1 MESNYAKQAACF
13 KALSD
18 ETRLQILEMLT
29 MGELCACKILEKFQF
44 TQPTLSY
51 HMKTLTSAGLVK
63 GRKEGKWTYY
73 SLEEDALERA
83 GRYFRQLLEAIPEQ
97 RCVLCGKNRKDWEK
111 ENGNCCDEIMKEELP
126 METSKKIKLY
136 VLTGFLGSG
145 KTSMLLKILDNLA
158 GHKVGILQNEF
169 GRIDVD
175 SEILKRDGLVMTEL
189 TRGSIFCTCLQLKF
203 TEALA
208 KMSQENI
215 EYLFVE
221 SSGLADP
228 SNLDEILEAVKVLAG
243 DVYEMSGMICLVD
256 AVNFLEQVEDEIT
269 VDRQLKHCNRAVVN
283 KVDLVSE
290 EQLADVIATV
300 RKYNPICDIDTTTF
314 GDIGT
319 TFLEQNLMEKKWA
332 ESEKTT
338 NSVDTKPK
346 TMSLNFDGI
355 APKEKLEAFLKEI
368 LPLAYRIKGFFQLDN
383 GWQQVDVVGK
393 NIDYKPCEAKEE
405 SHLVFIS
412 KVGPQIIRPI
422 DQKWKDIVG
431 LPMKLKN

>member
-1 MESNYAKQAACF
+1 MDSNYQKQVACF

-29 MGELCACKILEKFQF
+29 MGELCACKILEKFQI

-51 HMKTLTSAGLVK
+51 HMKNLTGAGLVSS
-63 GRKEGKWTYY
+63 RREGKWTYY
-73 SLEEDALERA
+73 SLDEEALKSA
-83 GRYFRQLLEAIPEQ
+83 GAYFTKLLDAIPQ
-97 RCVLCGKNRKDWEK
+97 QHCVLCGKSRDEWEQ
-111 ENGNCCDEIMKEELP
+111 GQCTCCKEEET
-126 METSKKIKLY
+126 METTKKIKLY

-145 KTSMLLKILDNLA
+145 KTSMLLKILDNLS
-158 GHKVGILQNEF
+158 GHKVGVLQNEF

-203 TEALA
+203 AQALA
-208 KMSQENI
+208 EMSKQDI

-228 SNLDEILEAVKVLAG
+228 SNIDEILEGVKVMAG
-243 DVYEMSGMICLVD
+243 DVYEMSGVICLVD
-256 AVNFLEQVEDEIT
+256 AVNFLEQVADEIT
-269 VDRQLKHCNRAVVN
+269 VDRQLKHCHRAVVN
-283 KVDLVSE
+283 KVDLVEE
-290 EQLADVIATV
+290 EQLSKVIETV

-319 TFLEQNLMEKKWA
+319 TFLTQDLMAKQWA
-332 ESEKTT
+332 QSEATT

-346 TMSLNFDGI
+346 TMSLNFDGV
-355 APKEKLEAFLKEI
+355 APKEKLEVFLQQI
-368 LPLAYRIKGFFQLDN
+368 IPHAYRIKGFFQLDD

-393 NIDYKPCEAKEE
+393 KIDYKPCEAKAE

-412 KVGPQIIRPI
+412 KIGPQIIRPI
-422 DQKWKDIVG
+422 DTAWKEIVG

>member
-1 MESNYAKQAACF
+1 
-13 KALSD
+13 
-18 ETRLQILEMLT
+18 
-29 MGELCACKILEKFQF
+29 
-44 TQPTLSY
+44 
-51 HMKTLTSAGLVK
+51 
-63 GRKEGKWTYY
+63 
-73 SLEEDALERA
+73 
-83 GRYFRQLLEAIPEQ
+83 
-97 RCVLCGKNRKDWEK
+97 
-111 ENGNCCDEIMKEELP
+111 
-126 METSKKIKLY
+126 METTKKIKLY

-158 GHKVGILQNEF
+158 GQKVGIIQNEF

-203 TEALA
+203 AQALA
-208 KMSQENI
+208 EMSKQDI

-228 SNLDEILEAVKVLAG
+228 SNIDEILEAVKVLAG
-243 DVYEMSGMICLVD
+243 DVYEMGGLICLVD
-256 AVNFLEQVEDEIT
+256 GVNFLEQVADEIT
-269 VDRQLKHCNRAVVN
+269 VDRQLKHCHRAVVN
-283 KVDLVSE
+283 KVDLISD
-290 EQLADVIATV
+290 EQLTKVIETV
-300 RKYNPICDIDTTTF
+300 RKYNPICDIDTTTY

-319 TFLEQNLMEKKWA
+319 TFLHENLMEKQWA
-332 ESEKTT
+332 ESEATT

-346 TMSLNFDGI
+346 TMSLNFDGV

-368 LPLAYRIKGFFQLDN
+368 LPMSHRIKGFFQLDD

-393 NIDYKPCEAKEE
+393 KIDYKPCEAKEE

-412 KVGPQIIRPI
+412 KIGPQIIRPI
-422 DQKWKDIVG
+422 DQKWKEIVG

>member
-1 MESNYAKQAACF
+1 MTNYEQQVLCF

-29 MGELCACKILEKFQF
+29 MGELCACNILEKFNF

-51 HMKTLTSAGLVK
+51 HMKLLSQAGLVS

-73 SLEEDALERA
+73 SLCKETLQTA
-83 GRYFRQLLEAIPEQ
+83 GAYFEGLLNAIPQ
-97 RCVLCGKNRKDWEK
+97 KHCVLCGKSREEWEK
-111 ENGNCCDEIMKEELP
+111 SQCECCKEEKT
-126 METSKKIKLY
+126 METTKKIKLY

-158 GHKVGILQNEF
+158 GQKVGIIQNEF

-203 TEALA
+203 AQALA
-208 KMSQENI
+208 EMSKQDI

-228 SNLDEILEAVKVLAG
+228 SNIDEILEAVKVLAG
-243 DVYEMSGMICLVD
+243 DVYEMGGLICLVD
-256 AVNFLEQVEDEIT
+256 GVNFLEQVADEIT
-269 VDRQLKHCNRAVVN
+269 VDRQLKHCHRAVVN
-283 KVDLVSE
+283 KVDLISD
-290 EQLADVIATV
+290 EQLTKVIETV
-300 RKYNPICDIDTTTF
+300 RKYNPICDIDTTTY

-319 TFLEQNLMEKKWA
+319 TFLHENLMEKQWA
-332 ESEKTT
+332 ASEETT

-346 TMSLNFDGI
+346 TMSLNFDGV

-368 LPLAYRIKGFFQLDN
+368 LPMSHRIKGFFQLDD

-412 KVGPQIIRPI
+412 KIGPQIIRPI
-422 DQKWKDIVG
+422 DQKWKEIVG

>member
-1 MESNYAKQAACF
+1 MTNYEQQVLCF

-29 MGELCACKILEKFQF
+29 MGELCACNILEKFNF

-51 HMKTLTSAGLVK
+51 HMKNLTQAGLVNA
-63 GRKEGKWTYY
+63 RKEGKWTYY
-73 SLEEDALERA
+73 SLNDENLKEA
-83 GRYFRQLLEAIPEQ
+83 GAYFTRIAEAAAN
-97 RCVLCGKNRKDWEK
+97 RHCLLCGKSREEWEQSRCD
-111 ENGNCCDEIMKEELP
+111 CCKEEKSV
-126 METSKKIKLY
+126 MEQNKKIKLY

-145 KTSMLLKILDNLA
+145 KTTMLLKILDNLSQ
-158 GHKVGILQNEF
+158 HKVGVIQNEF

-203 TEALA
+203 AQALA
-208 KMSQENI
+208 EMSKQDI

-228 SNLDEILEAVKVLAG
+228 SNIDEILEAVKVLAG
-243 DVYEMSGMICLVD
+243 DVYEFSGIICLVD
-256 AVNFLEQVEDEIT
+256 AMNFMEQVADEIT
-269 VDRQLKHCNRAVVN
+269 VDRQLKHCHRAVIN
-283 KVDLVSE
+283 KVDLVDE
-290 EQLADVIATV
+290 GKLGEIIETV
-300 RKYNPICDIDTTTF
+300 RKYNPVCDIDTTTF

-319 TFLEQNLMEKKWA
+319 TFLSQNLLEKRWA
-332 ESEKTT
+332 ESEATT

-346 TMSLNFDGI
+346 TMSLNFDGV
-355 APKEKLEAFLKEI
+355 APKEKVEAFLQEI
-368 LPLAYRIKGFFQLDN
+368 IPHAYRIKGFFHLND

-393 NIDYKPCEAKEE
+393 KIDYKPCEAKEE

-412 KVGPQIIRPI
+412 KIGPQIIRPI
-422 DQKWKDIVG
+422 DQKWKEIVG

>member
-1 MESNYAKQAACF
+1 
-13 KALSD
+13 
-18 ETRLQILEMLT
+18 
-29 MGELCACKILEKFQF
+29 
-44 TQPTLSY
+44 
-51 HMKTLTSAGLVK
+51 
-63 GRKEGKWTYY
+63 
-73 SLEEDALERA
+73 
-83 GRYFRQLLEAIPEQ
+83 
-97 RCVLCGKNRKDWEK
+97 
-111 ENGNCCDEIMKEELP
+111 
-126 METSKKIKLY
+126 METKKIKLY

-145 KTSMLLKILDNLA
+145 KTSMLLKILDNLSD
-158 GHKVGILQNEF
+158 HKVGIIQNEF

-203 TEALA
+203 AQALA
-208 KMSQENI
+208 EMSKQDI

-228 SNLDEILEAVKVLAG
+228 SNIDEILEGVKVLAG
-243 DVYEMSGMICLVD
+243 DVYEMGGLICLVD
-256 AVNFLEQVEDEIT
+256 AVNFMEQIADEIT
-269 VDRQLKHCNRAVVN
+269 VDRQLKHCHRAVVN

-290 EQLADVIATV
+290 EQLAEVIETV

-319 TFLEQNLMEKKWA
+319 TFLSENLLEKQWA
-332 ESEKTT
+332 ASEATT

-346 TMSLNFDGI
+346 TMSLNFNGV

-368 LPLAYRIKGFFQLDN
+368 LPMSYRIKGFFQLDD

-412 KVGPQIIRPI
+412 KIGPQIIRPI
-422 DQKWKDIVG
+422 DQKWKEIVD

>member
-1 MESNYAKQAACF
+1 MAVDYQKQAQCF
-13 KALSD
+13 KAISD

-29 MGELCACKILEKFQF
+29 MGELCACKILEKFQI

-51 HMKTLTSAGLVK
+51 HMKTLTQSNLVTA
-63 GRKEGKWTYY
+63 RKEGKWTYY
-73 SLEEDALERA
+73 SLNEEELQNA
-83 GRYFRQLLEAIPEQ
+83 GQYFIRLLEAIPQQ
-97 RCVLCGKNRKDWEK
+97 RCVLCGKSREEWETSQC
-111 ENGNCCDEIMKEELP
+111 NCGKEETVT
-126 METSKKIKLY
+126 METTKKIKLY

-158 GHKVGILQNEF
+158 GHKVGVVQNEF

-203 TEALA
+203 SQALA
-208 KMSQENI
+208 EMSKQDI
-215 EYLFVE
+215 DYLFVE

-228 SNLDEILEAVKVLAG
+228 SNIDEILEAVKVLAG
-243 DVYEMSGMICLVD
+243 DVYEMSGIICLVD
-256 AVNFLEQVEDEIT
+256 AVNFLEQVADEIT

-283 KVDLVSE
+283 KVDLVGE
-290 EQLADVIATV
+290 EQLAKVIETV
-300 RKYNPICDIDTTTF
+300 RKYNPVCDIDTTTY

-319 TFLEQNLMEKKWA
+319 SFLSQNLMEKRWA
-332 ESEKTT
+332 QCEATT

-346 TMSLNFDGI
+346 TLSLNFDGV
-355 APKEKLEAFLKEI
+355 APKAKLEEFLQQI
-368 LPLAYRIKGFFQLDN
+368 IPHAYRIKGFFQLDD

-393 NIDYKPCEAKEE
+393 KIDYKPCEAKEE

-412 KVGPQIIRPI
+412 KIGPQIIRNI
-422 DQKWKDIVG
+422 DQAWKDFVG

>member
-1 MESNYAKQAACF
+1 MTNYEQQVLCF

-29 MGELCACKILEKFQF
+29 MGELCACNILEKFNF

-51 HMKTLTSAGLVK
+51 HMKLLSQAGLVS

-73 SLEEDALERA
+73 SLNDENLKEA
-83 GRYFRQLLEAIPEQ
+83 GAYFTRIAEAAAN
-97 RCVLCGKNRKDWEK
+97 RHCLLCGKSREEWEK
-111 ENGNCCDEIMKEELP
+111 SRCKCCEEEKT
-126 METSKKIKLY
+126 METTKKIKLY

-145 KTSMLLKILDNLA
+145 KTTMLLKILDNLSQ
-158 GHKVGILQNEF
+158 HKVGVIQNEF

-203 TEALA
+203 SQALA
-208 KMSQENI
+208 EMSKQDI

-228 SNLDEILEAVKVLAG
+228 SNIDEILEAVKVLAG
-243 DVYEMSGMICLVD
+243 DVYEFSGIICLVD
-256 AVNFLEQVEDEIT
+256 AMNFMEQVADEIT
-269 VDRQLKHCNRAVVN
+269 VDRQLKHCHRAVIN
-283 KVDLVSE
+283 KVDLVDE
-290 EQLADVIATV
+290 GKLGEIIETV
-300 RKYNPICDIDTTTF
+300 RKYNPVCDIDTTTF

-319 TFLEQNLMEKKWA
+319 TFLSQNLLEKRWA
-332 ESEKTT
+332 ESEATT

-346 TMSLNFDGI
+346 TMSLNFDGV
-355 APKEKLEAFLKEI
+355 APKEKVEAFLQEI
-368 LPLAYRIKGFFQLDN
+368 LPHAYRIKGFFHLND

-393 NIDYKPCEAKEE
+393 KIDYKPCEAKEE

-412 KVGPQIIRPI
+412 KIGPQIIRNI
-422 DQKWKDIVG
+422 DSAWKEFVA

>member
-1 MESNYAKQAACF
+1 MELKDKTQAKCF
-13 KALSD
+13 QALSD
-18 ETRLQILEMLT
+18 ETRLRILEMLT
-29 MGELCACKILEKFQF
+29 MGELCACKILEKFQI

-51 HMKTLTSAGLVK
+51 HMKTLTGAGLVK
-63 GRKEGKWTYY
+63 VRKEGKWSYY
-73 SLEEDALERA
+73 SLNQEALEA
-83 GRYFRQLLEAIPEQ
+83 AEQYFTRLIQGLAQ
-97 RCVLCGKNRKDWEK
+97 NQCVLCGKSRTDWEK
-111 ENGNCCDEIMKEELP
+111 SQCICKKQEETT
-126 METSKKIKLY
+126 METGKKIKLY

-145 KTSMLLKILDNLA
+145 KTSMLLKILDNLQ

-203 TEALA
+203 AQALA
-208 KMSQENI
+208 EMSKQDI

-228 SNLDEILEAVKVLAG
+228 SNIDEILEGVKVLAG
-243 DVYEMSGMICLVD
+243 DVYEMSGVICLVD
-256 AVNFLEQVEDEIT
+256 AVNFMEQVADEIT
-269 VDRQLKHCNRAVVN
+269 VDRQLKHCHRAVIN

-290 EQLADVIATV
+290 EQLAQVIETV
-300 RKYNPICDIDTTTF
+300 RKYNPLCDIDTTTY

-319 TFLEQNLMEKKWA
+319 TFLEQNLMEKQWA
-332 ESEKTT
+332 KAEAST

-346 TMSLNFDGI
+346 TLSLNFDGV
-355 APKEKLEAFLKEI
+355 APKAKVEEFLRKM
-368 LPLAYRIKGFFQLDN
+368 LPSAYRIKGFFQLDD
-383 GWQQVDVVGK
+383 GWQQIDVVGK
-393 NIDYKPCEAKEE
+393 KIDYKLCEPKEE

-412 KVGPQIIRPI
+412 KIGPQIIRPL
-422 DQKWKDIVG
+422 DQAWKDIVG

>member
-1 MESNYAKQAACF
+1 
-13 KALSD
+13 
-18 ETRLQILEMLT
+18 
-29 MGELCACKILEKFQF
+29 
-44 TQPTLSY
+44 
-51 HMKTLTSAGLVK
+51 
-63 GRKEGKWTYY
+63 
-73 SLEEDALERA
+73 
-83 GRYFRQLLEAIPEQ
+83 
-97 RCVLCGKNRKDWEK
+97 
-111 ENGNCCDEIMKEELP
+111 
-126 METSKKIKLY
+126 METTKKIKLY

-158 GHKVGILQNEF
+158 GQKVGIIQNEF

-203 TEALA
+203 AQALA
-208 KMSQENI
+208 EMSKQDI

-228 SNLDEILEAVKVLAG
+228 SNIDEILEAVKVLAG
-243 DVYEMSGMICLVD
+243 DVYEMGGLICLVD
-256 AVNFLEQVEDEIT
+256 GVNFLEQVADEIT
-269 VDRQLKHCNRAVVN
+269 VDRQLKHCHRAVVN
-283 KVDLVSE
+283 KVDLISD
-290 EQLADVIATV
+290 EQLTKVIETV
-300 RKYNPICDIDTTTF
+300 RKYNPICDIDTTTY

-319 TFLEQNLMEKKWA
+319 TFLHENLMEKQWA
-332 ESEKTT
+332 ESEATT

-346 TMSLNFDGI
+346 TMSLNFDGV

-368 LPLAYRIKGFFQLDN
+368 LPMSHRIKGFFQLDD

-412 KVGPQIIRPI
+412 KIGPQIIRPI
-422 DQKWKDIVG
+422 DQKWKEIVG

>member
-1 MESNYAKQAACF
+1 MTNYEQQVLCF

-29 MGELCACKILEKFQF
+29 MGELCACNILEKFNF

-51 HMKTLTSAGLVK
+51 HMKLLSQAGLVS

-73 SLEEDALERA
+73 SLCEEALQTA
-83 GRYFRQLLEAIPEQ
+83 GAYFEGLLNAIPQ
-97 RCVLCGKNRKDWEK
+97 KHCVLCGKSREEWEK
-111 ENGNCCDEIMKEELP
+111 SQCECCKEEKT
-126 METSKKIKLY
+126 METTKKIKLY

-158 GHKVGILQNEF
+158 GQKVGIIQNEF

-203 TEALA
+203 AQALA
-208 KMSQENI
+208 EMSKQDI

-228 SNLDEILEAVKVLAG
+228 SNIDEILEAVKVLAG
-243 DVYEMSGMICLVD
+243 DVYEMGGLICLVD
-256 AVNFLEQVEDEIT
+256 GVNFLEQVVDEIT
-269 VDRQLKHCNRAVVN
+269 VDRQLKHCHRAVVN
-283 KVDLVSE
+283 KVDLISD
-290 EQLADVIATV
+290 EQLTKVIETV
-300 RKYNPICDIDTTTF
+300 RKYNPICDIDTTTY

-319 TFLEQNLMEKKWA
+319 TFLHENLMEKQWA
-332 ESEKTT
+332 ESEATT

-346 TMSLNFDGI
+346 TMSLNFDGV

-368 LPLAYRIKGFFQLDN
+368 LPMSHRIKGFFQLDD

-393 NIDYKPCEAKEE
+393 KIDYKPCEAKEE

-412 KVGPQIIRPI
+412 KIGPQIIRPI
-422 DQKWKDIVG
+422 DQKWKEIVG

>member
-1 MESNYAKQAACF
+1 MTNYEQQVLCF

-18 ETRLQILEMLT
+18 ETRLKILEMLT
-29 MGELCACKILEKFQF
+29 MGELCACKILEKFNF

-51 HMKTLTSAGLVK
+51 HMKLLSQAGLVT

-73 SLEEDALERA
+73 SLNEVELQAA
-83 GRYFRQLLEAIPEQ
+83 GDYFTRLMKAIPEEH
-97 RCVLCGKNRKDWEK
+97 CVLCGKSREEWEK
-111 ENGNCCDEIMKEELP
+111 SQCECCKEETV

-145 KTSMLLKILDNLA
+145 KTSMLLKILDNLS

-203 TEALA
+203 AQALA
-208 KMSQENI
+208 EMSKQDI

-228 SNLDEILEAVKVLAG
+228 SNIDEILEGVKVLAG
-243 DVYEMSGMICLVD
+243 DVYEMSGVICLVD
-256 AVNFLEQVEDEIT
+256 AVNFLEQVADEIT
-269 VDRQLKHCNRAVVN
+269 VDRQLKHCHRAVVN
-283 KVDLVSE
+283 KVDLIDE
-290 EQLADVIATV
+290 EHLSKVIETV
-300 RKYNPICDIDTTTF
+300 RKYNPVCDIDTTTF

-319 TFLEQNLMEKKWA
+319 TFLNQNLMEKQWA
-332 ESEKTT
+332 VSEATT

-346 TMSLNFDGI
+346 TMSLNFDGV

-368 LPLAYRIKGFFQLDN
+368 LPMSYRIKGFFQLDD

-412 KVGPQIIRPI
+412 KIGPQIIRPI
-422 DQKWKDIVG
+422 DQKWKEIVA

>member
-1 MESNYAKQAACF
+1 MTNYEKQVLCF

-29 MGELCACKILEKFQF
+29 MGELCACEILEKFQF

-51 HMKTLTSAGLVK
+51 HMKLLSQAGLVS

-73 SLEEDALERA
+73 SLNDENLKEA
-83 GRYFRQLLEAIPEQ
+83 GAYFTRIAEAAAN
-97 RCVLCGKNRKDWEK
+97 RHCLLCGKSREEWERSQC
-111 ENGNCCDEIMKEELP
+111 ECCKEEKT
-126 METSKKIKLY
+126 METTKKIKLY

-158 GHKVGILQNEF
+158 GQKVGIIQNEF

-203 TEALA
+203 AQALA
-208 KMSQENI
+208 EMSKQDI

-228 SNLDEILEAVKVLAG
+228 SNIDEILEAVKVLAG
-243 DVYEMSGMICLVD
+243 DVYEMGGLICLVD
-256 AVNFLEQVEDEIT
+256 GVNFLEQVADEIT
-269 VDRQLKHCNRAVVN
+269 VDRQLKHCHRAVVN
-283 KVDLVSE
+283 KVDLISD
-290 EQLADVIATV
+290 EQLTKVIETV
-300 RKYNPICDIDTTTF
+300 RKYNPICDIDTTTY

-319 TFLEQNLMEKKWA
+319 TFLHENLMEKQWA
-332 ESEKTT
+332 ASEETT

-346 TMSLNFDGI
+346 TMSLNFDGV

-368 LPLAYRIKGFFQLDN
+368 LPMSHRIKGFFQLDD

-412 KVGPQIIRPI
+412 KIGPQIIRPI
-422 DQKWKDIVG
+422 DQKWKEIVG

>member
-1 MESNYAKQAACF
+1 MEWNYQKQVQCF

-51 HMKTLTSAGLVK
+51 HMKNLTQAGLVSA
-63 GRKEGKWTYY
+63 RKEGKWTYY
-73 SLEEDALERA
+73 SLNEDTLQAA
-83 GRYFRQLLEAIPEQ
+83 GSYFTRIAEASAEKH
-97 RCVLCGKNRKDWEK
+97 CLLCGKSREEWEQSQC
-111 ENGNCCDEIMKEELP
+111 NCCKEEQIV
-126 METSKKIKLY
+126 MEENKKIKLY

-145 KTSMLLKILDNLA
+145 KTTMLLKILDNLSQ
-158 GHKVGILQNEF
+158 HKVGIIQNEF

-203 TEALA
+203 AQALA
-208 KMSQENI
+208 EMSKQDI

-228 SNLDEILEAVKVLAG
+228 SNIDEILEAVKVLAG
-243 DVYEMSGMICLVD
+243 DVYEMSGIICLVD
-256 AVNFLEQVEDEIT
+256 AVNFMEQVADEIT
-269 VDRQLKHCNRAVVN
+269 VDRQLKHCHRAVIN

-290 EQLADVIATV
+290 EQLGTVIETV
-300 RKYNPICDIDTTTF
+300 RKYNPVCDIDTTTF

-319 TFLEQNLMEKKWA
+319 TFLSQNLMEKQWA
-332 ESEKTT
+332 ESEATT

-346 TMSLNFDGI
+346 TMSLNLDGV
-355 APKEKLEAFLKEI
+355 APKDKVEEFLQQI
-368 LPLAYRIKGFFQLDN
+368 IPHAYRIKGFFHLND

-393 NIDYKPCEAKEE
+393 RIDYKPCEPKEE

-412 KVGPQIIRPI
+412 KIGPQIIRNI
-422 DQKWKDIVG
+422 DSAWKEIVA

>member
-1 MESNYAKQAACF
+1 MTNYEQQVLCF

-29 MGELCACKILEKFQF
+29 MGELCACNILEKFNF

-51 HMKTLTSAGLVK
+51 HMKLLSQAGLVS

-73 SLEEDALERA
+73 SLNDENLKEA
-83 GRYFRQLLEAIPEQ
+83 GAYFTRIAEAAAN
-97 RCVLCGKNRKDWEK
+97 RHCLLCGKSREEWEK
-111 ENGNCCDEIMKEELP
+111 SQCECCKEEKT
-126 METSKKIKLY
+126 METTKKIKLY

-158 GHKVGILQNEF
+158 GQKVGIIQNEF

-203 TEALA
+203 AQALA
-208 KMSQENI
+208 EMSKQDI

-228 SNLDEILEAVKVLAG
+228 SNIDEILEAVKVLAG
-243 DVYEMSGMICLVD
+243 DVYEMGGLICLVD
-256 AVNFLEQVEDEIT
+256 GVNFLEQVADEIT
-269 VDRQLKHCNRAVVN
+269 VDRQLKHCHRAVVN
-283 KVDLVSE
+283 KVDLISD
-290 EQLADVIATV
+290 EQLTKVIETV
-300 RKYNPICDIDTTTF
+300 RKYNPICDIDTTTY

-319 TFLEQNLMEKKWA
+319 TFLHENLMEKQWA
-332 ESEKTT
+332 ESEATT

-346 TMSLNFDGI
+346 TMSLNFDGV

-368 LPLAYRIKGFFQLDN
+368 LPMSHRIKGFFQLDD

-412 KVGPQIIRPI
+412 KIGPQIIRPI
-422 DQKWKDIVG
+422 DQKWKEIVG

>member
-1 MESNYAKQAACF
+1 MTNYEQQVLCF

-29 MGELCACKILEKFQF
+29 MGELCACNILEKFNF

-51 HMKTLTSAGLVK
+51 HMKLLSQAGLVS

-73 SLEEDALERA
+73 SLCEEALQTA
-83 GRYFRQLLEAIPEQ
+83 GAYFEGLLNAIPQ
-97 RCVLCGKNRKDWEK
+97 KHCVLCGKSREEWEK
-111 ENGNCCDEIMKEELP
+111 SQCECCKEEKT
-126 METSKKIKLY
+126 METTKKIKLY

-158 GHKVGILQNEF
+158 GQKVGIIQNEF

-203 TEALA
+203 AQALA
-208 KMSQENI
+208 EMSKQDI

-228 SNLDEILEAVKVLAG
+228 SNIDEILEAVKVLAG
-243 DVYEMSGMICLVD
+243 DVYEMGGLICLVD
-256 AVNFLEQVEDEIT
+256 GVNFLEQVADEIT
-269 VDRQLKHCNRAVVN
+269 VDRQLKHCHRAVVN
-283 KVDLVSE
+283 KVDLISD
-290 EQLADVIATV
+290 EQLTKVIETV
-300 RKYNPICDIDTTTF
+300 RKYNPICDIDTTTY

-319 TFLEQNLMEKKWA
+319 TFLHENLMEKQWA
-332 ESEKTT
+332 ESEATT

-346 TMSLNFDGI
+346 TMSLNFDGV
-355 APKEKLEAFLKEI
+355 APKEKVEAFLKEI
-368 LPLAYRIKGFFQLDN
+368 LPMSHRIKGFFQLDD

-412 KVGPQIIRPI
+412 KIGPQIIRPI
-422 DQKWKDIVG
+422 DQKWKEIVG

>member
-1 MESNYAKQAACF
+1 MDYQQQVQCF

-18 ETRLQILEMLT
+18 ETRLQILEMLC

-51 HMKTLTSAGLVK
+51 HMKNLTQAGLVNA
-63 GRKEGKWTYY
+63 RKEGKWTHY
-73 SLEEDALERA
+73 SLNEENLKEA
-83 GRYFRQLLEAIPEQ
+83 GAYFTRIAEAAAN
-97 RCVLCGKNRKDWEK
+97 RHCLLCGKSREEWEQSQR
-111 ENGNCCDEIMKEELP
+111 GCCKEEQND
-126 METSKKIKLY
+126 MEHNKKIKLY

-145 KTSMLLKILDNLA
+145 KTTMLLKILDNLSQ
-158 GHKVGILQNEF
+158 HKVGIIQNEF

-203 TEALA
+203 AQALA
-208 KMSQENI
+208 EMSKQDI

-228 SNLDEILEAVKVLAG
+228 SNIDEILEAVKVLAG
-243 DVYEMSGMICLVD
+243 DVYEFSGIICLVD
-256 AVNFLEQVEDEIT
+256 AVNFMEQVADEIT
-269 VDRQLKHCNRAVVN
+269 VDRQLKHCHRAVIN
-283 KVDLVSE
+283 KVDLVDE
-290 EQLADVIATV
+290 AQLGRIIETV
-300 RKYNPICDIDTTTF
+300 RKYNPVCDIDTTTF

-319 TFLEQNLMEKKWA
+319 TFLSQNLLEKQWA
-332 ESEKTT
+332 ESEATT

-346 TMSLNFDGI
+346 TMSLNFDGV
-355 APKEKLEAFLKEI
+355 APKEKVEAFLQEI
-368 LPLAYRIKGFFQLDN
+368 IPYAYRIKGFFCLDD

-393 NIDYKPCEAKEE
+393 KIDYKPCEAKEE

-412 KVGPQIIRPI
+412 KIGPQIIRNI
-422 DQKWKDIVG
+422 DSAWKEIVA

>member
-1 MESNYAKQAACF
+1 MEWNYQKQVQCF
-13 KALSD
+13 KVLSD

-51 HMKTLTSAGLVK
+51 HMKNLTQAGLVSA
-63 GRKEGKWTYY
+63 RKEGKWTYY
-73 SLEEDALERA
+73 SLNEDTLQAA
-83 GRYFRQLLEAIPEQ
+83 GSYFTRIAEASSEKH
-97 RCVLCGKNRKDWEK
+97 CLLCGKSREEWEQSQC
-111 ENGNCCDEIMKEELP
+111 NCCKEEQIV
-126 METSKKIKLY
+126 MEENKKIKLY

-145 KTSMLLKILDNLA
+145 KTTMLLKILDNLSQ
-158 GHKVGILQNEF
+158 HKVGIIQNEF

-203 TEALA
+203 AQALA
-208 KMSQENI
+208 EMSKQDI

-228 SNLDEILEAVKVLAG
+228 SNIDEILEAVKVLAG
-243 DVYEMSGMICLVD
+243 DVYEMSGIICLVD
-256 AVNFLEQVEDEIT
+256 AVNFMEQVADEIT
-269 VDRQLKHCNRAVVN
+269 VDRQLKHCHRAVIN

-290 EQLADVIATV
+290 EQLGTVIETV
-300 RKYNPICDIDTTTF
+300 RKYNPVCDIDTTTF

-319 TFLEQNLMEKKWA
+319 TFLSQNLMEKQWA
-332 ESEKTT
+332 ESEATT

-346 TMSLNFDGI
+346 TMSLNFDGV
-355 APKEKLEAFLKEI
+355 APKEKVEDFLKQI
-368 LPLAYRIKGFFQLDN
+368 IPHAYRIKGFFHLND

-393 NIDYKPCEAKEE
+393 RIDYKPCEPKEE

-412 KVGPQIIRPI
+412 KIGPQIIRNI
-422 DQKWKDIVG
+422 DSAWKEIVA

>member
-1 MESNYAKQAACF
+1 MEWNYQKQVQCF

-51 HMKTLTSAGLVK
+51 HMKNLTQAGLVSA
-63 GRKEGKWTYY
+63 RKEGKWTYY
-73 SLEEDALERA
+73 SLNEDTLQAA
-83 GRYFRQLLEAIPEQ
+83 GSYFTRIAEASAEKH
-97 RCVLCGKNRKDWEK
+97 CLLCGKSREEWEQSQC
-111 ENGNCCDEIMKEELP
+111 NCCKEEQIV
-126 METSKKIKLY
+126 MEENKKIKLY

-145 KTSMLLKILDNLA
+145 KTTMLLKILDNLSQ
-158 GHKVGILQNEF
+158 HKVGIIQNEF

-175 SEILKRDGLVMTEL
+175 SEILKREGLVMTEL

-203 TEALA
+203 SQALA
-208 KMSQENI
+208 EMSKQDI

-228 SNLDEILEAVKVLAG
+228 SNIDEILEAVKVLAG
-243 DVYEMSGMICLVD
+243 DVYEMSGIICLVD
-256 AVNFLEQVEDEIT
+256 AVNFMEQVADEIT
-269 VDRQLKHCNRAVVN
+269 VDRQLKHCHRAVIN

-290 EQLADVIATV
+290 EQLGTVIETV
-300 RKYNPICDIDTTTF
+300 RKYNPVCDIDTTTV

-319 TFLEQNLMEKKWA
+319 TFLSQNLMEKQWA
-332 ESEKTT
+332 ESEATT

-346 TMSLNFDGI
+346 TMSLNFDGV
-355 APKEKLEAFLKEI
+355 APKDKVEEFLQQI
-368 LPLAYRIKGFFQLDN
+368 IPHAYRIKGFFHLND

-393 NIDYKPCEAKEE
+393 RIDYKPCEPKEE

-412 KVGPQIIRPI
+412 KIGPQIIRNI
-422 DQKWKDIVG
+422 DSAWKEIVA

>member
-1 MESNYAKQAACF
+1 MALDYNKQAQCF

-29 MGELCACKILEKFQF
+29 MGELCACKILEKFQI

-51 HMKTLTSAGLVK
+51 HMKTLTQSNLVNA
-63 GRKEGKWTYY
+63 RKEGKWTYY
-73 SLEEDALERA
+73 SLNEEELQAARQ
-83 GRYFRQLLEAIPEQ
+83 YFVRLLEAIPK
-97 RCVLCGKNRKDWEK
+97 RHCVLCGKSREEWEASQCD
-111 ENGNCCDEIMKEELP
+111 CCKEEEIT
-126 METSKKIKLY
+126 METTKKIKLY

-145 KTSMLLKILDNLA
+145 KTSMLLKILDNLS
-158 GHKVGILQNEF
+158 GHKVGVVQNEF

-175 SEILKRDGLVMTEL
+175 SQILKRDGLVMTEL

-203 TEALA
+203 SQALA
-208 KMSQENI
+208 EMSKQDI

-228 SNLDEILEAVKVLAG
+228 SNIDEILEAVKVLAG
-243 DVYEMSGMICLVD
+243 DVYEMSGILCLVD
-256 AVNFLEQVEDEIT
+256 AVNFLEQVADEIT
-269 VDRQLKHCNRAVVN
+269 VDRQLKHCHRAVVN
-283 KVDLVSE
+283 KVDLVNE
-290 EQLADVIATV
+290 EQLAKVIETV
-300 RKYNPICDIDTTTF
+300 RKYNPVCDIDTTTY

-319 TFLEQNLMEKKWA
+319 TFLSQNLMEKQWA
-332 ESEKTT
+332 QSEATT

-346 TMSLNFDGI
+346 TMSLNFNGVV
-355 APKEKLEAFLKEI
+355 PKAKLEEFLQQI
-368 LPLAYRIKGFFQLDN
+368 IPHAYRIKGFFQLDD

-393 NIDYKPCEAKEE
+393 KIDYKPCEPKEE

-412 KVGPQIIRPI
+412 KIGPQIIRPI
-422 DQKWKDIVG
+422 DQAWKDIVG

>member
-1 MESNYAKQAACF
+1 MEFNYENKAACF

-29 MGELCACKILEKFQF
+29 MGELCACKILEKFQI

-51 HMKTLTSAGLVK
+51 HMKTLTNAGLVK
-63 GRKEGKWTYY
+63 ARKEGKWTHY
-73 SLEEDALERA
+73 SLDTETLEQT
-83 GRYFRQLLEAIPEQ
+83 GNYFMQLLDATKDQ
-97 RCVLCGKNRKDWEK
+97 LCVLCGKSRSQWEM
-111 ENGNCCDEIMKEELP
+111 ENCNCDKPVIEEEIP
-126 METSKKIKLY
+126 METAKKIKLY

-145 KTSMLLKILDNLA
+145 KTSMLLKILDNLKD
-158 GHKVGILQNEF
+158 HKVGILQNEF

-203 TEALA
+203 AEALA
-208 KMSQENI
+208 KMSKENI

-228 SNLDEILEAVKVLAG
+228 SNLNEILEAVAVLAG

-256 AVNFLEQVEDEIT
+256 AVNFMEQIADEIT
-269 VDRQLKHCNRAVVN
+269 VDRQLKHCNRAVIN
-283 KVDLVSE
+283 KVDLVNE
-290 EQLADVIATV
+290 EQLTEVIETV
-300 RKYNPICDIDTTTF
+300 RKYNPICDIDTTTY

-319 TFLEQNLMEKKWA
+319 TFLSQNLMEKQWA
-332 ESEKTT
+332 ESEATT

-346 TMSLNFDGI
+346 TMSLNFDGV

-368 LPLAYRIKGFFQLDN
+368 LPMAYRIKGFFQLDD

-393 NIDYKPCEAKEE
+393 NIDYKPCKAKEE

-422 DQKWKDIVG
+422 DQKWKEILG

>member
-1 MESNYAKQAACF
+1 MALDYNKQAQCF

-29 MGELCACKILEKFQF
+29 MGELCACKILEKFQI

-51 HMKTLTSAGLVK
+51 HMKTLTQSNLINA
-63 GRKEGKWTYY
+63 RKEGKWTYY
-73 SLEEDALERA
+73 SLNEEELQAA
-83 GRYFRQLLEAIPEQ
+83 GQYFIRLLEAIPK
-97 RCVLCGKNRKDWEK
+97 RHCVLCGKSREEWEASQC
-111 ENGNCCDEIMKEELP
+111 NCCQEEEIT
-126 METSKKIKLY
+126 METTKKIKLY

-145 KTSMLLKILDNLA
+145 KTSMLLKILDNLT
-158 GHKVGILQNEF
+158 GHKVGVVQNEF

-203 TEALA
+203 SQALA
-208 KMSQENI
+208 EMSKQDI

-228 SNLDEILEAVKVLAG
+228 SNIDEILEAVKVMAG
-243 DVYEMSGMICLVD
+243 DVYEMSGVICLVD
-256 AVNFLEQVEDEIT
+256 AVNFLEQVADEIT
-269 VDRQLKHCNRAVVN
+269 VDRQLKHCHRAVVN

-290 EQLADVIATV
+290 EQLAKVIETV
-300 RKYNPICDIDTTTF
+300 RKYNPVCDIDTTTY

-319 TFLEQNLMEKKWA
+319 TFLSQNLMEKQWA
-332 ESEKTT
+332 QSEATT

-346 TMSLNFDGI
+346 TMSLNFNGV
-355 APKEKLEAFLKEI
+355 APKAKLEEFLQQI
-368 LPLAYRIKGFFQLDN
+368 LPHAYRIKGFFQMDD

-393 NIDYKPCEAKEE
+393 KIDYKPCEPKEE

-412 KVGPQIIRPI
+412 KIGPQIIRPI
-422 DQKWKDIVG
+422 DQAWKDIVG

>member
-1 MESNYAKQAACF
+1 MTNYEQQVLCF

-29 MGELCACKILEKFQF
+29 MGELCACNILEKFNF

-51 HMKTLTSAGLVK
+51 HMKLLSQAGLVS

-73 SLEEDALERA
+73 SLCEEALQTA
-83 GRYFRQLLEAIPEQ
+83 GAYFEGLLNAIPQ
-97 RCVLCGKNRKDWEK
+97 KHCVLCGKSREEWEK
-111 ENGNCCDEIMKEELP
+111 SQCECCKEEKT
-126 METSKKIKLY
+126 METTKKIKLY

-158 GHKVGILQNEF
+158 GQKVGIIQNEF

-203 TEALA
+203 AQALA
-208 KMSQENI
+208 EMSKQDI

-228 SNLDEILEAVKVLAG
+228 SNIDEILEAVKVLAG
-243 DVYEMSGMICLVD
+243 DVYEMGGLICLVD
-256 AVNFLEQVEDEIT
+256 GVNFLEQVADEIT
-269 VDRQLKHCNRAVVN
+269 VDRQLKHCHRAVVN
-283 KVDLVSE
+283 KVDLISD
-290 EQLADVIATV
+290 EQLTKVIETV
-300 RKYNPICDIDTTTF
+300 RKYNPICDIDTTTY

-319 TFLEQNLMEKKWA
+319 TFLHENLMEKQWA
-332 ESEKTT
+332 ESEATT

-346 TMSLNFDGI
+346 TMSLNFDGV

-368 LPLAYRIKGFFQLDN
+368 LPMSHRIKGFFQLDD

-412 KVGPQIIRPI
+412 KIGPQIIRPI
-422 DQKWKDIVG
+422 DQKWKEIVG